1 MGRGR
6 SKVEEDS
13 LETMIALNDKVN
25 RTIIMQ
31 DPSPTLIET
40 FRCLLLRRRG
50 VAAVKWMPN

>member
-1 MGRGR
+1 M
-6 SKVEEDS
+6 EEDS

-40 FRCLLLRRRG
+40 FRCLLRRRG